1 MTAPDQGG
9 MAILPSRQHR
19 TETHQMWHLRR
30 WFGEWERAVAL
41 NSRWWPPQGLILGR
55 THLPHLTSDQ
65 PHQTLTLLLHSPLP
79 PQSRPG
85 PKCLLVPLSLA
96 PNLLLLLFRH

>member
-30 WFGEWERAVAL
+30 WFGEWE
-41 NSRWWPPQGLILGR
+41 
-55 THLPHLTSDQ
+55 
-65 PHQTLTLLLHSPLP
+65 
-79 PQSRPG
+79 
-85 PKCLLVPLSLA
+85 
-96 PNLLLLLFRH
+96 